1 MNLQGRTF
9 FSLPWTKDWTNNFL
23 LSSFVYLVLLGHSV
37 SNNVVLKSSSVM
49 RHKMWRGWDNST
61 LYFALAQ
68 DFVSYPF
75 SSDHKP
81 EDSLRAA
88 ASFRALSATWVC
100 FYSSFSLKK
109 IFLFKYTWFTMLC
122 SFLLY
127 SKVTQLYIYIVC
139 FSSLFDA
146 SEIYPSFPSNKA
158 MHLKTGLSIFHTAGY
173 VAAGFQDVE
182 FTLLAQMEELQF
194 IITFSSGFAFRILM

>member
-1 MNLQGRTF
+1 MG
-9 FSLPWTKDWTNNFL
+9 
-23 LSSFVYLVLLGHSV
+23 
-37 SNNVVLKSSSVM
+37 
-49 RHKMWRGWDNST
+49 GWDNST
-61 LYFALAQ
+61 LCFALAQ
-68 DFVSYPF
+68 GFVSYPF
-75 SSDHKP
+75 SSDHRP

-109 IFLFKYTWFTMLC
+109 FFIQVYLIYNVVLI
-122 SFLLY
+122 SLY
-127 SKVTQLYIYIVC
+127 SKVTQLYIYREC

-146 SEIYPSFPSNKA
+146 SEIYPYFPSNKA

-194 IITFSSGFAFRILM
+194 IITFSSVFYLYNLDITIVILLLKWTTKHSGIALQ